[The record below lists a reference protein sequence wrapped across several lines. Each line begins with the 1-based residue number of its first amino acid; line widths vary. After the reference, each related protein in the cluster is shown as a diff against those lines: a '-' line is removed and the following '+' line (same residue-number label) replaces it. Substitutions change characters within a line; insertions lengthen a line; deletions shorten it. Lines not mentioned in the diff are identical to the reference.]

1 MEATHTEKQAILEC
15 YRRMFKAS
23 TPSGDFD
30 ELLARAEKNDIGEK
44 VIPFMDYEIEENI
57 FNEILQNIIK
67 EYKIKKYRQN
77 SFQNTIL
84 LGCSPKFKKNL
95 TA

>member
-44 VIPFMDYEIEENI
+44 VIPFMDYEIEESV
-57 FNEILQNIIK
+57 FTEILENIIK
-67 EYKIKKYRQN
+67 EFKIKKYRQG
-77 SFQNTIL
+77 SFLVTIE
-84 LGCSPKFKKNL
+84 LGCSPKFKK
-95 TA
+95 